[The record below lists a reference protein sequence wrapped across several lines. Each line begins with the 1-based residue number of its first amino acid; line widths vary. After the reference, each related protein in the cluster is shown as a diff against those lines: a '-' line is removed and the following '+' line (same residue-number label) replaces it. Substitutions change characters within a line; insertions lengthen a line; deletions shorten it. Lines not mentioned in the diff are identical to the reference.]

1 MEQVI
6 RPDLSFVNDVIA
18 SGGESLKKCYQC
30 ATCTVVCNVTP
41 DSNPFPRKE
50 MIWAQWGLRDKFI
63 GNPDVW
69 LCHQCNDCT
78 AYCPRGAKPGEVIGA
93 IRKQSIMQYSQPC
106 FMARLV
112 NDKKFMPLIFLLPAV
127 LFAVVLT
134 AIGKFTIPQGEI
146 VFLKF
151 VPVLL
156 IQALFVPALGF
167 GSLIGILGVRKYWKD
182 MSNTRLSEKQAGGC
196 LSCST
201 ENIMN
206 SVIATVQEV
215 LAHQKFKKCDV
226 AKDRFSAHF
235 FVFYSFIALGIATA
249 IGALYIDILD
259 MPSPFKLGYGT
270 PVKLFGTI
278 GAIGLLIGVLL
289 MISNRFKNAQ
299 KVGIGSYFD
308 WLLITVI
315 GVVMAS
321 GILSWVTRLAN
332 IPMLAYPIY
341 FVHLISVFSLF
352 VYLPYSKLSHIFYR
366 VAAIVYAK
374 YTGRDKTN

>member
-1 MEQVI
+1 M
-6 RPDLSFVNDVIA
+6 
-18 SGGESLKKCYQC
+18 
-30 ATCTVVCNVTP
+30 
-41 DSNPFPRKE
+41 
-50 MIWAQWGLRDKFI
+50 
-63 GNPDVW
+63 
-69 LCHQCNDCT
+69 
-78 AYCPRGAKPGEVIGA
+78 
-93 IRKQSIMQYSQPC
+93 
-106 FMARLV
+106 
-112 NDKKFMPLIFLLPAV
+112 

-134 AIGKFTIPQGEI
+134 AIGKFGIPQGEI
-146 VFLKF
+146 VFSKF

-182 MSNTRLSEKQAGGC
+182 MKQAGGC
-196 LSCST
+196 PSCST
-201 ENIMN
+201 ENIKN
-206 SVIATVQEV
+206 SIIATVQEV
-215 LAHQKFKKCDV
+215 LAHQKFKKCDT

-249 IGALYIDILD
+249 IGALYIDILH

-278 GAIGLLIGVLL
+278 GAIGLLAGVLL
-289 MISNRFKNAQ
+289 MINNRFKNAQ

-341 FVHLISVFSLF
+341 FIHLISVFSLF

-366 VAAIVYAK
+366 VTAIVYAK